1 MLWVLVKGAIT
12 HKQKRNSQRK
22 EIKSQDKNQELSG
35 MGRNRRRSIKPRRF
49 YLLNFSGLNVSI
61 K

>member
-1 MLWVLVKGAIT
+1 MKGAIT